1 MTGDRVSRKRR
12 AAHAVLRR
20 LPLFGTLI
28 GLGLAVW
35 LVATND
41 LAAVAAAFGRIGVA
55 GFAGVTLV
63 RILVILLCGIA
74 WARILDGLAPATA
87 PACLILRFVRELAE
101 FEREA
106 DAVKATEEDFRRD
119 GWGPQPVF
127 EALIAELDGAPVG
140 FALAFRNFSTW
151 EGRPGLY
158 VEDLYV
164 TPDARRYGVGRKLL
178 AAVAKSAVERGYR
191 RVDLS
196 VLDWNPARGFYDRVG
211 FRQMKEWLP
220 YRLTGDALSD
230 LAAEVGAEEE

>member
-1 MTGDRVSRKRR
+1 MPPPMPPSLPTVTIRP
-12 AAHAVLRR
+12 AVEEDC
-20 LPLFGTLI
+20 T
-28 GLGLAVW
+28 
-35 LVATND
+35 T
-41 LAAVAAAFGRIGVA
+41 
-55 GFAGVTLV
+55 
-63 RILVILLCGIA
+63 
-74 WARILDGLAPATA
+74 
-87 PACLILRFVRELAE
+87 ILRFVRELAE

-211 FRQMKEWLP
+211 FRQMREWLP
-220 YRLTGDALSD
+220 YRLTGEALSN
-230 LAAEVGAEEE
+230 LAAEDGARED